1 LFERVRDMVF
11 NDTFNN
17 ISVCFRGLGLWCL
30 KPLSTIFQLY
40 RGDDHWWNDIGN
52 NNVNNLDTF
61 YVSIMIKFLH
71 ERLIYE
77 LVIKKKVINKIVFY
91 FQITH
96 CQKKKT
102 IFYVFIYYVIKLLP
116 RLFGI
121 FLTVMYLD

>member
-1 LFERVRDMVF
+1 
-11 NDTFNN
+11 
-17 ISVCFRGLGLWCL
+17 
-30 KPLSTIFQLY
+30 
-40 RGDDHWWNDIGN
+40 
-52 NNVNNLDTF
+52 
-61 YVSIMIKFLH
+61 MIKCVH

-116 RLFGI
+116 RLFGFI
-121 FLTVMYLD
+121 LTVMYLD